1 MRIVVLSDSHGNA
14 AVVEQ
19 IIRRHQADA
28 EVFLHLGDGA
38 REFENAACLYEERV
52 FWGLRGNC
60 DWGIDLPSERVLTLA
75 GVRLF
80 FCHGHTLGVKSTLG
94 PLWERARAEGCALAL
109 YGHTHAAHLE
119 RRDGITLMNPG
130 SCSRPREGK
139 PGYGIVDLVNGVPV
153 CNLVTL

>member
-28 EVFLHLGDGA
+28 EGFLHLGDGA
-38 REFENAACLYEERV
+38 REFENAACLYEGRV

-60 DWGIDLPSERVLTLA
+60 DWGIDLPSERVLTLE

-80 FCHGHTLGVKSTLG
+80 SATG
-94 PLWERARAEGCALAL
+94 
-109 YGHTHAAHLE
+109 THW
-119 RRDGITLMNPG
+119 G
-130 SCSRPREGK
+130 
-139 PGYGIVDLVNGVPV
+139 
-153 CNLVTL
+153 